1 MRFPRASLGILL
13 ASSSLLLAGV
23 GTVLGLFLTYR
34 YEAAREE
41 TRIEY
46 DFRLKSESLAKTLQV
61 VSVDPSPQ
69 DPTKRQTPMD
79 LLPLLTSLNF
89 TGGASPEAR
98 VALYVLG
105 AQGAGFK
112 QISQAN
118 SPDFPIHTE
127 AKRDALLAQVESSG
141 QPVVLPFQEART
153 LSNADVSLITKALG
167 KGRATTLV
175 GVFPTTLQG
184 TPAYLATEAVVSPAV
199 FRASALIRISQI
211 SPLISLLPLLTALL
225 FLGAWCKRKFQGLAE
240 GMRAVTAGRY
250 DYQLPEKGVP
260 EIAAL
265 HASFNAMADNLR
277 HTTDQFHHSIKEIE
291 IAKRQAEVAEEAK
304 SDFLANI
311 SHEIRTPMNGII
323 GTTSLL
329 METPLTGEQT
339 ELVQIMRTSGQSL
352 VRLIN
357 DVLDF
362 SKLESA
368 KVTLENEPVDLAD
381 LIEKTIELFAYNAS
395 ENHVELLYYLDPQV
409 PPMIFGDRE
418 RLKQVLVNLVGNAV
432 KFTPAG
438 EIIITAQLVT
448 KESAAG
454 DQSLIRIAVRD
465 TGIGIAPDKQEKI
478 FEAFTQAD
486 TSTTREYGGTG
497 LGLAIS
503 RSLCEL
509 FDSQLLVNSIPGEG
523 SEFYFALPFREVPQ
537 QGAIKP
543 QHRPESFQPLHEL
556 NCVVAVRN
564 AALGAVLQSH
574 LTRWQMNVFL
584 APQLNH
590 EVADKITEFRPD
602 LVIADAQA
610 SEQSE
615 ATRHL
620 LESLQQNDIPTLLLS
635 VLGDHATCP
644 SLGKSSRLR
653 ILYKPISEIKLLREC
668 VELVEAKRGR
678 PVPVEAIDL
687 GGKPLRPSTH
697 EFASHH
703 PARILVVE
711 DVHTN
716 QKIAGM
722 VLRKL
727 GYESIALAN
736 DGAAGVARVNQG
748 DIDLVFMDLQ
758 MPVMGGIE
766 ATREI
771 RKNFNLARQPII
783 VAMTGHALVGVR
795 DNCLSNGMDGF
806 VTKPISI
813 EDVKNAISDV
823 MARRVSQQPQLF
835 SVSTSAATPV

>member
-1 MRFPRASLGILL
+1 MCFPRASLGILL
-13 ASSSLLLAGV
+13 ISSSLLLAGL

-34 YEAAREE
+34 YEVAREE
-41 TRIEY
+41 TRIES
-46 DFRLKSESLAKTLQV
+46 DFRTKSGSLAKMLQV
-61 VSVDPSPQ
+61 LPVALRPEDAAKQQVPL
-69 DPTKRQTPMD
+69 D

-89 TGGASPEAR
+89 TGGAAPDAR
-98 VALYVLG
+98 VALYLQST
-105 AQGAGFK
+105 QGSGFQ

-118 SPDFPIHTE
+118 SPSFPIHTE
-127 AKRDALLAQVESSG
+127 AMRDAFLAQAQSTG
-141 QPVVLPFQEART
+141 HPVVLRFEEARV
-153 LSNADVSLITKALG
+153 LSNAKLSLISKALG
-167 KGRATTLV
+167 NGKATTLV

-184 TPAYLATEAVVSPAV
+184 HPAFLATEAVVSPAQ
-199 FRASALIRISQI
+199 FRASVLLRISQI
-211 SPLISLLPLLTALL
+211 SPLISLLPLLAALL
-225 FLGAWCKRKFQGLAE
+225 FVGSWCKKKFHGLAE
-240 GMRAVTAGRY
+240 GMRAVSAGRY
-250 DYQLPEKGVP
+250 DYQLPERGSP
-260 EIAAL
+260 EIARL

-277 HTTDQFHHSIKEIE
+277 HTTDQFHQSIKEIE

-329 METPLTGEQT
+329 METSLTGEQT

-368 KVTLENEPVDLAD
+368 KVTLENEPLDLAD

-395 ENHVELLYYLDPQV
+395 ENQVELLYFLDPLV

-418 RLKQVLVNLVGNAV
+418 RLKQILVNLVGNAV
-432 KFTPAG
+432 KFTRSG
-438 EIIITAQLVT
+438 EIMITAQLVT
-448 KESAAG
+448 KQSPAG
-454 DQSLIRIAVRD
+454 DQSLIRIGVRD
-465 TGIGIAPDKQEKI
+465 TGIGIAPENQEKI

-509 FDSQLLVNSIPGEG
+509 FDSKLLVNSIPGEG

-543 QHRPESFQPLHEL
+543 QHRPESFQPLHGL
-556 NCVVAVRN
+556 SCVVLVRN

-574 LTRWQMNVFL
+574 LTRWQMKVYL
-584 APQLNH
+584 APPLCH
-590 EVADKITEFRPD
+590 EVADKIAEFRPD

-610 SEQSE
+610 GGVTE
-615 ATRHL
+615 ANNHL
-620 LESLQQNDIPTLLLS
+620 LTSLLQNDIPTLLLS
-635 VLGDHATCP
+635 VIGDHSTCP
-644 SLGKSSRLR
+644 FLGKTSRLR
-653 ILYKPISEIKLLREC
+653 MIYKPISEIKLLREC
-668 VELVEAKRGR
+668 VGLVEAKKGR
-678 PVPVEAIDL
+678 PLPDKGFDL
-687 GGKPLRPSTH
+687 EGKPLRPNTR
-697 EFASHH
+697 EFASLH

-711 DVHTN
+711 DVQTN

-727 GYESIALAN
+727 GYESVAMAN

-758 MPVMGGIE
+758 MPVMGGID
-766 ATREI
+766 ATQAI

-795 DNCLSNGMDGF
+795 DNCLSSGMDGF

-813 EDVKNAISDV
+813 EDVKNAISEV
-823 MARRVSQQPQLF
+823 MARRVSQQPQLAC
-835 SVSTSAATPV
+835 SSC

>member
-13 ASSSLLLAGV
+13 ASSSLLLAGI
-23 GTVLGLFLTYR
+23 GALLGLFLTYR
-34 YEAAREE
+34 YEVAREE
-41 TRIEY
+41 MRIEY
-46 DFRLKSESLAKTLQV
+46 DFRIKSGSLAKMLQV
-61 VSVDPSPQ
+61 LPVDPSP
-69 DPTKRQTPMD
+69 DDLTKKQIPLD

-98 VALYVLG
+98 VALYQYSELG
-105 AQGAGFK
+105 TGFK

-127 AKRDALLAQVESSG
+127 AKRDAFLAQAKTSG
-141 QPVVLPFQEART
+141 QPVVLCFQEARD
-153 LSNADVSLITKALG
+153 LSNADISLISKALG
-167 KGRATTLV
+167 KGRATTLI

-184 TPAYLATEAVVSPAV
+184 APAFLATEAVVSPAI

-211 SPLISLLPLLTALL
+211 SPLISLLPLLAALL
-225 FLGAWCKRKFQGLAE
+225 FVGSWCKKRFQGLAE
-240 GMRAVTAGRY
+240 GMRAVSAGRY
-250 DYQLPEKGVP
+250 DYQLPERGAP
-260 EIAAL
+260 EIAGL

-277 HTTDQFHHSIKEIE
+277 QTTDQFHQSIKEIE

-368 KVTLENEPVDLAD
+368 KVTLENEPIDLAD

-395 ENHVELLYYLDPQV
+395 ENQVELLYFLDPQV

-438 EIIITAQLVT
+438 EIMITAQLVKKQST
-448 KESAAG
+448 SG
-454 DQSLIRIAVRD
+454 DQSLIRIGVRD
-465 TGIGIAPDKQEKI
+465 TGIGIAPENQEKI

-509 FDSQLLVNSIPGEG
+509 FDSELLVNSIPGEG

-556 NCVVAVRN
+556 SCVVVVRN

-574 LTRWQMNVFL
+574 LTRWQMKVFL
-584 APQLNH
+584 APPLSQ
-590 EVADKITEFRPD
+590 EVADKIANFRPD

-610 SEQSE
+610 SGQSE
-615 ATRHL
+615 ATNHL
-620 LESLQQNDIPTLLLS
+620 LDCLERNDIPTLLLS
-635 VLGDHATCP
+635 VIGDHASCP

-653 ILYKPISEIKLLREC
+653 MIYKPISEIKLLREC

-678 PVPVEAIDL
+678 PLLEKAIDL
-687 GGKPLRPSTH
+687 GGKPLRPGTH
-697 EFASHH
+697 EFASLH

-711 DVHTN
+711 DVQTN

-727 GYESIALAN
+727 GYESVSLAN

-766 ATREI
+766 ATRAI
-771 RKNFNLARQPII
+771 RKNFNLARQPLI

-813 EDVKNAISDV
+813 EDVKNAIAEV
-823 MARRVSQQPQLF
+823 MARRVSQQPQLA
-835 SVSTSAATPV
+835 SGSA